1 MKKILM
7 ILAFLSIST
16 AYADTVVK
24 YGVNVPR
31 ENERL
36 GSSKAI
42 FLSNQ
47 APIWGPIIRQ
57 YEVGGWV
64 DNTGKPGQKSALM
77 VSPSAGVNVNA
88 GVVYAQ
94 ALVGPSLISNTDTV
108 LGGHFQFNNDFAFG
122 LRDPDTKA
130 TIGFNYK
137 HLSSAGLELP
147 NRGRDFLMFRVS
159 IPWP

>member
-1 MKKILM
+1 MKKLLLILS
-7 ILAFLSIST
+7 LISSS
-16 AYADTVVK
+16 AMADTVAK

-31 ENERL
+31 EGEKL
-36 GSSKAI
+36 GSSKTI

-47 APIWGPIIRQ
+47 ASIGGPFIRQ
-57 YEVGGWV
+57 YEIGGWV
-64 DNTGKPGQKSALM
+64 DNTGKPGQKSSLL
-77 VSPSAGVNVNA
+77 VSPSVGLNVNA

-94 ALVGPSLISNTDTV
+94 ALVGPSLISSPDSV
-108 LGGHFQFNNDFAFG
+108 LGGRFQFNNDFALG

-130 TIGFNYK
+130 TIGFDYK
-137 HLSSAGLELP
+137 HVSSAGLELP

>member
-1 MKKILM
+1 MKKLLLILS
-7 ILAFLSIST
+7 FLFAST
-16 AYADTVVK
+16 AFADTAIK

-31 ENERL
+31 EGEKL
-36 GSSKAI
+36 GSSKSI

-57 YEVGGWV
+57 YEIGGWV
-64 DNTGKPGQKSALM
+64 DNTGKPGQKSSLM
-77 VSPSAGVNVNA
+77 GSVSAGVHVNA

-94 ALVGPSLISNTDTV
+94 ALVGPTLISTPDSA
-108 LGGHFQFNNDFAFG
+108 LGGRFQFNNDFAIG
-122 LRDPDTKA
+122 LRDPETKA

-137 HLSSAGLELP
+137 HLSSAGLERP
-147 NRGRDFLMFRVS
+147 NRGRDFLLFRVS